1 MKSFEFIHYKG
12 EQIAVVDLAN
22 TNVDEINAI
31 LMEARKQICRLP
43 QKSALI
49 LTDVTNAIYNRA
61 SSAAMKEFADKN
73 TPFVKASVVV
83 GIDDLR
89 NVLLQ
94 TISIFTGRKIKTCKD
109 RDGAMEWL
117 VSQKD

>member
-1 MKSFEFIHYKG
+1 MKSFEFVDYKG
-12 EQIAVVDLAN
+12 KQIAVVDLAN
-22 TNVDEINAI
+22 TKVNEINAI
-31 LMEARKQICRLP
+31 LTEARNKISQLP

-49 LTDVTNAIYNRA
+49 LTDVTNAEYNRA
-61 SSAAMKEFADKN
+61 SSAAMKEFANNN

-94 TISIFTGRKIKTCKD
+94 TISMLTGRRIKTCKD
-109 RDGAMEWL
+109 RNGAMEWL
-117 VSQKD
+117 ISQKD